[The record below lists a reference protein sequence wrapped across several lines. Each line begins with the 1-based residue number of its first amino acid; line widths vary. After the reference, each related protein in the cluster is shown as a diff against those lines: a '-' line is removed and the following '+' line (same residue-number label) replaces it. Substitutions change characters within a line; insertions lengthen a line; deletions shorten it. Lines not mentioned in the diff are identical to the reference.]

1 MDVNIL
7 MSAVTLGA
15 VVIGAIVNI
24 TGLVGKRE
32 SKAAAEATLA
42 AKLDAIYNKVDNI
55 ERKQSSMDDMMLKYG
70 ERLTAVEASAKS
82 AHHRIDNLEKRERP

>member
-7 MSAVTLGA
+7 MSAITLGA